1 MIEAAAAQDPARN
14 HATVKVWLDLT
25 QAELDDAYDQTKYA
39 PNMQQVL
46 ARFASNSEAVRVR
59 LGAPKRFSYGSSAVE
74 ALDLYSSGTPDGP
87 LVVYVHGG
95 AWRTGIAKNH
105 AYAAE
110 LFVRAGCH
118 FAVLDFINVIDAG
131 GNLSVMADQVRRA
144 LAWTY
149 VNAVTLGADR
159 GRIYVCGHS
168 SGAHLGGVLI
178 TTDWS
183 QYDLPHDLIKG
194 ALLTSGIYDLK
205 GPRLSA
211 RNTYMNFTDAIEQ
224 ELSPQRHLAHLNC
237 PLTLAYGGLESPEF
251 QRHSGDFAAAIQAKG
266 KTVRILRADGY
277 NHFEVAET
285 LASPDGVLGRAV
297 LEILGCQTR

>member
-1 MIEAAAAQDPARN
+1 VAAPDPARTQ
-14 HATVKVWLDLT
+14 ATTKVWLDLT
-25 QAELDDAYDQTKYA
+25 QTGLDDAYDQTKYA

-46 ARFASNSEAVRVR
+46 ARFASKSEAVRGR

-74 ALDLYSSGTPDGP
+74 GLDLYSSGIPNSP

-110 LFVRAGCH
+110 LFVRASCH
-118 FAVLDFINVIDAG
+118 FVVLDFVNIVDAG

-149 VNAVTLGADR
+149 ANAVTLGADR
-159 GRIYVCGHS
+159 GRIYLCGHS
-168 SGAHLGGVLI
+168 SGAHLGGVLL

-183 QYDLPHDLIKG
+183 PYDLPHEVIKG
-194 ALLTSGIYDLK
+194 SLLTSGIYDLK
-205 GPRLSA
+205 APRLSA
-211 RNTYMNFTDAIEQ
+211 RNAYMNFTDTIEH

-237 PLTLAYGGLESPEF
+237 PLTLVYGSLESPEF
-251 QRHSGDFAAAIQAKG
+251 QRQSVDFAAAIRAMG
-266 KTVRILRADGY
+266 KSVRILKAEGY
-277 NHFEVAET
+277 NHFELAET
-285 LASPDGVLGRAV
+285 LASPNGFLGGAM
-297 LEILGCQTR
+297 LEILGCEPR